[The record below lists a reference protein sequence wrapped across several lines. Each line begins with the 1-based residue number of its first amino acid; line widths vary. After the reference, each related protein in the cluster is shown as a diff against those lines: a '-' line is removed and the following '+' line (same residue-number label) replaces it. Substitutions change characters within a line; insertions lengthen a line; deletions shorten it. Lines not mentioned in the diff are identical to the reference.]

1 MMTTIAVQTDAPVA
15 ERDNFRR
22 FLWVCLAL
30 AAVKLAIQVVGNAVA
45 QHMGYGIFRDEMYYL
60 MCGRRLAF
68 GYVDQPPMVALQARL
83 TEILF
88 GYNHMATLRLISG
101 IAGAAKVFLTGAL
114 VWAIGRA
121 TGTGSR
127 RFAAALAMLGV
138 IGAGV
143 YMGIDSYMSMNSFDP
158 VFWMTCALALIRIAT
173 VYETPGSERL
183 VRFWWIVLGV
193 SAGLGLENKASE
205 VFFLVA
211 VLIALLLS
219 PQRKMLAS
227 RWFGVSVLVIV
238 ALGLPNLLW
247 QIHYHFPTLEWL
259 VDVSHTDKDVKL
271 PPLQFLNAQFMM
283 LTPWTIVLWLSGVI
297 WLLVSKA
304 AKPLRFL
311 GVLYLVFLPMMMAL
325 HAKDYYLAP
334 IYPVYFAAG
343 AVWRLPVNR
352 RGGFRNGLAAAYAVL
367 LVLGTLL
374 ILPLSMPVLTPQKFL
389 AFTKALRFQPKDSEN
404 HAATILPAF
413 YADRFGWQ
421 EMVEQVGRIY
431 NSLPPDERAVTG
443 IFAGNYGQAS
453 AINVLGAKYGL
464 PVAIS
469 GHQNYWLWG
478 WHGYTGQEMIIITE
492 ATPAEMLQ
500 VYASCTVVGV
510 RDNPLAMPWERGPI
524 YLCHGRKTSYAA
536 DWKDQKYYH

>member
-1 MMTTIAVQTDAPVA
+1 MMTTVAVQTDAPVT
-15 ERDNFRR
+15 ERDSFRR
-22 FLWVCLAL
+22 FVWICLAL
-30 AAVKLAIQVVGNAVA
+30 AGVKLAIQVAGNAVA

-88 GYNHMATLRLISG
+88 GYDHMATLRLISG

-114 VWAIGRA
+114 VWAIGLA
-121 TGTGSR
+121 IGTGSR

-143 YMGIDSYMSMNSFDP
+143 YMGIDSYLSMNSFDP
-158 VFWMTCALALIRIAT
+158 VIWMTCTLALIRIAT

-205 VFFLVA
+205 VFYLVP

-343 AVWRLPVNR
+343 AVWRLPANR
-352 RGGFRNGLAAAYAVL
+352 RSGFRNGLAGVYAVL

-374 ILPLSMPVLTPQKFL
+374 ILPLSMPVLTPQRFL
-389 AFTKALRFQPKDSEN
+389 AFTKALHFQPKDSEN
-404 HAATILPAF
+404 HAATILPQF

-421 EMVEQVGRIY
+421 EMVEKVGRIY
-431 NSLPPDERAVTG
+431 NSLPPEERAVTG

-492 ATPAEMLQ
+492 ATPAEMAQ
-500 VYASCTVVGV
+500 YYASCNVADV
-510 RDNPLAMPWERGPI
+510 RDNPLAMPWEKGPI
-524 YLCHGRKTSYAA
+524 YLCHGRITSYAA
-536 DWKDQKYYH
+536 DWKDEKYYH

>member
-1 MMTTIAVQTDAPVA
+1 M
-15 ERDNFRR
+15 
-22 FLWVCLAL
+22 
-30 AAVKLAIQVVGNAVA
+30 
-45 QHMGYGIFRDEMYYL
+45 
-60 MCGRRLAF
+60 
-68 GYVDQPPMVALQARL
+68 
-83 TEILF
+83 LF
-88 GYNHMATLRLISG
+88 GFHHMATLRLISG

-114 VWAIGRA
+114 VWAIGLA
-121 TGTGSR
+121 VGTGSK

-143 YMGIDSYMSMNSFDP
+143 YLGIDSYLSMNSFDP

-173 VYETPGSERL
+173 VYETPGSERI

-211 VLIALLLS
+211 VLIALLLT

-227 RWFGVSVLVIV
+227 RWFALSLAIIV

-259 VDVSHTDKDVKL
+259 VAVSHSDKDVKL
-271 PPLQFLNAQFMM
+271 TPVHFLWAQVMM
-283 LTPWTIVLWLSGVI
+283 LSPWTIFLWLPGVI

-304 AKPLRFL
+304 ARPLRFL
-311 GVLYLVFLPMMMAL
+311 GVLYLIFLPMMMAL

-334 IYPVYFAAG
+334 IYPLYFAAG
-343 AVWRLPVNR
+343 AVWRLPANR
-352 RGGFRNGLAAAYAVL
+352 RSAVRTWLAGVYAVV
-367 LVLGTLL
+367 LVAGTAL
-374 ILPLSMPVLTPQKFL
+374 ILPLSMPILSPQGFL
-389 AFTKALRFQPKDSEN
+389 AYTKALHFAPKDSEN
-404 HAATILPAF
+404 HAATILPQF

-421 EMVEQVGRIY
+421 EMVQQVRQIY
-431 NSLPPDERAVTG
+431 NSLPPEERAVTG

-453 AINVLGAKYGL
+453 AINILGAQYGL

-478 WHGYTGQEMIIITE
+478 WHGYTGQEMIVVTE
-492 ATPAEMLQ
+492 ASPAEMAEA
-500 VYASCTVVGV
+500 YASCKVAAV

-524 YLCHGRKTSYAA
+524 YLCHGRKDDLCGRLERPKVLPLKTSPE
-536 DWKDQKYYH
+536 DGRCWKTPRTK